1 MTVSHLAPSRLDHA
15 LRSLLA
21 AVLVLLA
28 TTAAGKFIASAVA
41 SDGAEPANQ
50 ACCCNF
56 ILPEPYKGFSPCPH
70 VRERHVQGT

>member
-28 TTAAGKFIASAVA
+28 TTAAGKMIASAVA
-41 SDGAEPANQ
+41 SDGPDPVPQ
-50 ACCCNF
+50 ACGCNF
-56 ILPEPYKGFSPCPH
+56 ILPEPY
-70 VRERHVQGT
+70 